1 MVSKLKFHI
10 DDMLSR
16 GSNSLILW
24 LGAISLMVLSAGIIA
39 ANFSKQL
46 EDLKSDE
53 R

>member
-1 MVSKLKFHI
+1 VALP
-10 DDMLSR
+10 
-16 GSNSLILW
+16 
-24 LGAISLMVLSAGIIA
+24 AGIIA